1 MGPASIRDISNTFIP
16 ARGPLLE
23 AFERFFLFNA
33 ILRLGLYVEYNLMI
47 NVAQNFYKFK
57 EMKEALEFSH
67 SRIL

>member
-1 MGPASIRDISNTFIP
+1 MGPASILDISNTFIP
-16 ARGPLLE
+16 ASGPLLE

-57 EMKEALEFSH
+57 EMKEALECSH
-67 SRIL
+67 LRIL